1 MPVLPTL
8 ESSQSVFSNVQLKP
22 QEIQA
27 NPAAF
32 GAATGEALQGLGQ
45 SGEKAGTDVFQA
57 AISQRDL
64 NDEAKVNQTFSTGL
78 APTVRALSQQ
88 MYTLKGQAAV
98 DAQPELSQ
106 AMESAREAYRNQLTP
121 LQQRAYDQ
129 VSARLLMNEQNG
141 MSRFVAQQQ
150 TVANKQASDNLVY
163 SFKQNAA
170 DKYND
175 PINFGGMLNSVAAER
190 NEQAKL
196 ENQPPEQIANQIQA
210 DKSQMWVDRLRMI
223 ATKDPAAAYSM
234 LQNGEDYTANGQ
246 AQHTDVMSQI
256 VPTERAHLIDELRKG
271 SDVVSAHSTA
281 AAFLTG
287 TPPPDA
293 STFNGVIKSM
303 ESGGDKNAVGPYILG
318 QGTAKGDQQVMDA
331 TNVNPGYGVT
341 PAKDNS
347 PEERSRVG
355 ADYANAML
363 QHYGDPAKAFAAYN
377 AGPGRVDAAIAKA
390 NASGNPGAWLQNLP
404 PETQAYVTKGTAT
417 LTANAPAPSATPFA
431 PATPPA
437 QGAVT
442 GTLPVPTANAGP
454 AANNPVTGL
463 DPVKMEADLAQRV
476 AVAQQWAQNTNPGNP
491 AYADQVAR
499 EVESQGKLQI
509 NAARTTQAAA
519 AETITN
525 AIDGGKVT
533 SMNDLMADQG
543 LKASYNQ
550 LSQKSQIAVQDMFAA
565 GTVKLDNN
573 NLPLYAKLKGEQVEN
588 PSQFAKEDI
597 VGTYGGK
604 LPTSVLKEMINEQ
617 AAIIKGDQAQANK
630 AVSLTGAWGNVSDIA
645 TNAGITESKDP
656 ANTTKL
662 KGAYLLAL
670 ENYQRE
676 AGKPAD
682 TQTQRKLMSAL
693 LVQGTQTTPGVV
705 FGNAWPNHPSTMA
718 FQSPDL
724 KSFNPPQNDQG
735 WALHIDKHGN
745 QAYVSPDGTQFKAV
759 Q

>member
-45 SGEKAGTDVFQA
+45 SGEKAGSDVFQA
-57 AISQRDL
+57 AIFQRDI
-64 NDEAKVNQTFSTGL
+64 NDEAKVNNTIATGL
-78 APTVRALSQQ
+78 SPTVRALSQK
-88 MYTLKGQAAV
+88 MYSMTGQAAV
-98 DAQPELSQ
+98 DAQPELSN
-106 AMESAREAYRNQLTP
+106 AMESAREAYRGQLTP
-121 LQQRAYDQ
+121 LQQRMFDQ
-129 VSARLLMNEQNG
+129 SSQRLLMNEQDG
-141 MSRFVAQQQ
+141 MSRFAAQQQ
-150 TVANKQASDNLVY
+150 SVANKQASANLVY
-163 SFKQNAA
+163 SIKQGAA

-175 PINFGGMLNSVAAER
+175 PINFAQSINSVIGER
-190 NEQAKL
+190 TAQGNL
-196 ENQPPEQIANQIQA
+196 EGQTPVEIANAIQG

-223 ATKDPAAAYSM
+223 ATKDPAGAYSM
-234 LQNGEDYTANGQ
+234 LQNGEDFTANGQ
-246 AQHTDVMSQI
+246 AQHTNVMAQI
-256 VPTERAHLIDELRKG
+256 LPTSRAGLIDELRKG
-271 SDVVSAHSTA
+271 ADVVSAHATA
-281 AAFLTG
+281 ASFLNG

-303 ESGGDKNAVGPYILG
+303 ESGGDKNAVGPYIIG
-318 QGTAKGDQQVMDA
+318 QGTAKGDMQVMDA
-331 TNVNPGYGVT
+331 TNVQPGYGVT

-355 ADYANAML
+355 TDYANAML
-363 QHYGDPAKAFAAYN
+363 QHYGDPAKALAAYN
-377 AGPGRVDAAIAKA
+377 AGPGALDAAVAKA

-404 PETQAYVTKGTAT
+404 AQTQAYVAKGTQMLA
-417 LTANAPAPSATPFA
+417 ANAGPANPSPFVA
-431 PATPPA
+431 STPPA
-437 QGAVT
+437 SGAVT

-454 AANNPVTGL
+454 AANNPVTAL

-476 AVAQQWAQNTNPGNP
+476 VAAQQWAQKTNPGNP

-565 GTVKLDNN
+565 GPVKLDNS

-617 AAIIKGDQAQANK
+617 AAIIKGDKAQADK

-682 TQTQRKLMSAL
+682 VQTQRKLMSAL
-693 LVQGTQTTPGVV
+693 LVQGTQTVPGAI

-724 KSFNPPQNDQG
+724 KNFNPPQNDQG

-745 QAYVSPDGTQFKAV
+745 QAYVSPDGKQFKAV